1 MMNTTQDFAIPATC
15 AMDDDDGDG
24 WGDFEAPH
32 GGMFFLMP
40 YCLTK
45 PILLWYERPVSIGP
59 LVWF

>member
-32 GGMFFLMP
+32 GGMFSLLMP
-40 YCLTK
+40 Y
-45 PILLWYERPVSIGP
+45 
-59 LVWF
+59 